1 MRPLCLAAAL
11 LLCHVVPAV
20 AGDAIVLESYTSSR
34 PDDASTSL
42 KPVIDELAARSF
54 VVGPNVIAKF
64 EARASTPALSPEGL
78 PTDFADQVEK
88 GHRAFLTGKFEEAV
102 AILQPLTNA
111 ARANPGAF
119 AQNQLLREKLL
130 KASIAL
136 ALSQSRQGQLDASQS
151 TFGEILRSFPDATV
165 PRGTYG
171 PEASTQFEQL
181 RSKLASS
188 GRGRLLVKINN
199 EAAVVFVNERFE
211 HVGTTIKPDLYPG
224 EYRVFAQVG
233 KALTRSHRVIV
244 KANEDV
250 TVTID
255 AGFDIAVQTSGKWV
269 GLQFDTA
276 ADREKLE
283 STYAAAFANAID
295 AKAVVVVGLDQ
306 VRGRTAVVGTLVN
319 LLNGREM
326 RRASLAIDPAPP
338 NDRLKALASFL
349 AGGEATGGIDVQ
361 LDGGAGGP
369 TTPVAGHGGAGP
381 VESAHSRASSP
392 RWGGWTWI
400 AGGATVV
407 AAGTGIVLL
416 SYDGRC
422 PVAKV
427 GNTCPDPNVYN
438 TATPG
443 WIAVGGAAVL
453 AGVTVYLIATRHGS
467 APSRTAFVAPTS
479 DGAVAGLAGSF

>member
-1 MRPLCLAAAL
+1 MRILCLAAAL
-11 LLCHVVPAV
+11 LLCHVAPAV
-20 AGDAIVLESYTSSR
+20 AGDAIVLESFTGSR
-34 PDDASTSL
+34 PDDASTTL

-181 RSKLASS
+181 RTKLASA

-244 KANEDV
+244 KANEDT

-269 GLQFDTA
+269 GLQFETA

-283 STYAAAFANAID
+283 STYAATFANAID

-306 VRGRTAVVGTLVN
+306 VRGRMAVVGTLVN

-338 NDRLKALASFL
+338 NDRLKALAGFL

-361 LDGGAGGP
+361 LDGGGII
-369 TTPVAGHGGAGP
+369 TPVTGHDGAHP
-381 VESAHSRASSP
+381 VDGAHASSR
-392 RWGGWTWI
+392 RWGGWPWI
-400 AGGATVV
+400 AGGMTIA
-407 AAGTGIVLL
+407 AAGTGIGLL
-416 SYDGRC
+416 AYDGHC

-427 GNTCPDPNVYN
+427 GDTCPDPNVYN

-453 AGVTVYLIATRHGS
+453 AGVTVYLIATSHGS
-467 APSRTAFVAPTS
+467 EPSRTAFVAPTG
-479 DGAVAGLAGSF
+479 DGAVAGVAGSF

>member
-1 MRPLCLAAAL
+1 MRILCLAAAL
-11 LLCHVVPAV
+11 LLCHVAPAV
-20 AGDAIVLESYTSSR
+20 AGDAIVLESFTGSR
-34 PDDASTSL
+34 PDDASATL

-88 GHRAFLTGKFEEAV
+88 GHRAFLTGKFEDAV

-119 AQNQLLREKLL
+119 AQNQTLREKLL

-136 ALSQSRQGQLDASQS
+136 ALSQSRQGQLDASQA

-171 PEASTQFEQL
+171 PEAYTQFEQL
-181 RSKLASS
+181 RTKLASV

-233 KALTRSHRVIV
+233 KALTRSHRVLV

-269 GLQFDTA
+269 GLQFETA
-276 ADREKLE
+276 AEREKLE

-338 NDRLKALASFL
+338 SDRLKALAGFL
-349 AGGEATGGIDVQ
+349 AGGEASGGIDVQ
-361 LDGGAGGP
+361 LDGGGSTA
-369 TTPVAGHGGAGP
+369 PVAGHGGAGS
-381 VESAHSRASSP
+381 VEGVHASGSSQ
-392 RWGGWTWI
+392 RWGGWPWI
-400 AGGATVV
+400 AGGLTIA
-407 AAGTGIVLL
+407 AAGTGVVLL

-427 GNTCPDPNVYN
+427 GDTCPDKNVYN
-438 TATPG
+438 TAAPG
-443 WIAVGGAAVL
+443 WIAIGGAAVL
-453 AGVTVYLIATRHGS
+453 AGVTTYLLVTRHGS
-467 APSRTAFVAPTS
+467 EPSRTAFVAPTG